1 MISFSKTE
9 KSINKII
16 GDGKSFIAYDIIKR
30 LEQKELKHIFEKLE
44 KAVSG
49 TDKKR
54 GKKHEVRKN
63 HLIGNFVKLKSLQ
76 IKS

>member
-1 MISFSKTE
+1 M
-9 KSINKII
+9 
-16 GDGKSFIAYDIIKR
+16 AYDIIKR
-30 LEQKELKHIFEKLE
+30 LEEKELIPILEKLE

-54 GKKHEVRKN
+54 GKKHEVWEESFDWK
-63 HLIGNFVKLKSLQ
+63 FCELKSLQ